1 MTKLFIR
8 LRFSSKVL
16 LSYKAEFEELAQKTF
31 RQHQNAL

>member
-8 LRFSSKVL
+8 LRFSFKLQS
-16 LSYKAEFEELAQKTF
+16 KAEFEELAQKSF